1 MPQRFFRPGIRTSER
16 WNSVSR
22 DAQALYVAVLTLVD
36 DYGRYDGRPAVL
48 CGDAFSVWN
57 DKNPRARINPQETA
71 ALCCELH
78 KARLIH
84 FYESNGKKC
93 LQMLQWEERIREGAK
108 EKWPECKNINEI
120 DIPQDS
126 AAERSGTLLPSSP
139 PSPSPA
145 SAPLPKNGASL
156 SLADIQAVFD
166 GWNKAAD
173 KSGLPKCLLVSD
185 KRRRMLEI
193 RLKNDFFRKSW
204 TAAIGRISASKFC
217 LGDSE
222 RGWRASF
229 DWLITPDAVV
239 KIMEGKYDDVEKPQP
254 VQQNGF

>member
-57 DKNPRARINPQETA
+57 EKNPRARINPQETA

-84 FYESNGKKC
+84 FYDANGKKC

-108 EKWPECKNINEI
+108 EKWPPCKNINEI
-120 DIPQDS
+120 NIPQES
-126 AAERSGTLLPSSP
+126 AAERCVPLPPSSP
-139 PSPSPA
+139 PSPSPSSPPSPIDVVTPEKIYEA
-145 SAPLPKNGASL
+145 YPLKVGKPAALKSITKAMQKVDPKSLLALTQAYATRRGGDLSFTPHPSTWFNQERFNDDPSTWDRAAGNG
-156 SLADIQAVFD
+156 
-166 GWNKAAD
+166 
-173 KSGLPKCLLVSD
+173 KSSHK
-185 KRRRMLEI
+185 
-193 RLKNDFFRKSW
+193 
-204 TAAIGRISASKFC
+204 
-217 LGDSE
+217 
-222 RGWRASF
+222 
-229 DWLITPDAVV
+229 PD
-239 KIMEGKYDDVEKPQP
+239 YEK
-254 VQQNGF
+254 GF